1 MTAAQTSST
10 RTANAQPTPLDR
22 RRDKRQLAMTT
33 KDAALADVASLDEQL
48 TTNAGALTGYEA
60 DLQATLDRV
69 ATVKK
74 TIKATTK
81 DRDRLRTER
90 KKAGKV
96 AAKAE
101 QRATAA
107 EAKYDRAVLA
117 DMLRREKDNDLSA
130 HTPSSSGTT
139 PSAAATPVAGDT
151 AAADTTA
158 ADIATPDTT
167 SADTT
172 AADTTAQS
180 GTDSAAAKPPAHT
193 ARATA
198 ARITAARAQA
208 TTASVT
214 AAPRT
219 RRASS
224 ATNTSTADGSAG

>member
-1 MTAAQTSST
+1 MTAVQTSST
-10 RTANAQPTPLDR
+10 GTADAQPTPLDR

-158 ADIATPDTT
+158 AD
-167 SADTT
+167 
-172 AADTTAQS
+172 TTAQS